1 MSLMAEYSLRSRDV
15 DILASLRIG
24 SDEYDLSKIASLLG
38 ISADKV
44 HRKGE
49 RELTH
54 APDRYFT
61 YHYNFINSGD
71 DPLHDLGSVNP
82 WLSCHLSSLEQAP
95 SVPALLQSGTIEATL
110 WIFISGYPP
119 GSIPAVDPTVRRRAA
134 KLNVS
139 IYFEHYFES
148 ESDAETG
155 PWPARLVIKHD
166 TDDFIR

>member
-1 MSLMAEYSLRSRDV
+1 MLKFLRAFVSEVMNTICQRSHPYLV
-15 DILASLRIG
+15 FPPTKFTGKANASL
-24 SDEYDLSKIASLLG
+24 
-38 ISADKV
+38 
-44 HRKGE
+44 
-49 RELTH
+49 H

-82 WLSCHLSSLEQAP
+82 WLSCRLSSLEQAP
-95 SVPALLQSGTIEATL
+95 SVPALLQNGTIEATL

-119 GSIPAVDPTVRRRAA
+119 GSIPTVDPTVRRRAA

-155 PWPARLVIKHD
+155 PWPTRLVIKHD